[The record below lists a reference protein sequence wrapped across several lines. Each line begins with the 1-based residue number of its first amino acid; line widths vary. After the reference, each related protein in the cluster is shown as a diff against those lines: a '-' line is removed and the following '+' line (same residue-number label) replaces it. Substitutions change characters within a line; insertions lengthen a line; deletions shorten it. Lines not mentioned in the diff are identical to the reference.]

1 MRILYDIWH
10 CLEKEITN
18 FLMSWSSGEKII
30 LLITNK
36 KEYWMVDF
44 CKECVVLL
52 DHWRVTII
60 CAEDYQSYHLLCFQ
74 LKLGFARIVKD
85 VTIFNSDDTQS
96 LTWKVKLPFQ
106 GNVHLGAI
114 WFALFCVTK
123 AGAWFHWILSF
134 QTILH
139 LNFTAWKQNEF
150 VGSCCFGVWKLW
162 PAFPLGW
169 VTETP
174 LLPFMVAFW

>member
-1 MRILYDIWH
+1 
-10 CLEKEITN
+10 
-18 FLMSWSSGEKII
+18 MSWSSGEKII

-36 KEYWMVDF
+36 KEYWMLDF

-52 DHWRVTII
+52 DHWRVAII
-60 CAEDYQSYHLLCFQ
+60 YAEDYQSYHLLCFQ
-74 LKLGFARIVKD
+74 LKLDFARIVRD
-85 VTIFNSDDTQS
+85 VTIFNSDETQS

-106 GNVHLGAI
+106 SNVHLGAI

-134 QTILH
+134 QTMLH

-150 VGSCCFGVWKLW
+150 VWFLLFWSVEVMACFSSRMSYWNTSAPFYGGILVVPCWKSHPGKEILC
-162 PAFPLGW
+162 L
-169 VTETP
+169 
-174 LLPFMVAFW
+174 